1 MAWVEGL
8 GECDVP
14 AAEGFAA
21 TRARL
26 LARVRAEAPAHQ
38 ERLRWSRDQVLAEQT
53 RALRALLTHAA
64 ARSAFWRERLAGI
77 DPATAT
83 PADLARVPVSTKE
96 EVMARW
102 DAAVTDPSLRRAE
115 VDAWVAAQREWDY
128 LRPDGL
134 SAHSSGGSSGVRGVY
149 LWDAATFVACA
160 GVTSRHQVRDEAAL
174 PAPGRPPVKAVITAG
189 RPPHASTPLFA
200 ASVDPAVRAV
210 VLPADLPAAEM
221 VRRLEAIDPT
231 HLIGYPSVIGRM
243 AEEQVEGRLRIR
255 PVRVGTNSE
264 PLLPEVREV
273 MRRAWG
279 APVNN
284 LWGST
289 ETGIHAVGC
298 DHHDGLHLN
307 EDVVVVERVDAA
319 GRPVADRAPAEK
331 VIVTGLV
338 NLTLPFIR
346 YEITDSVSL
355 LDEPCPCGSPFRL
368 IADVQGRLDD
378 DFRYG
383 DALVPAVSFRHV
395 LGADARIEEYQVVQT
410 PRGADVRLVA
420 TGPVDAEG
428 MAREIADAL
437 GQAGVGDP
445 EVVVRVVDRL
455 ERNARTGKLKRFV
468 PR

>member
-1 MAWVEGL
+1 
-8 GECDVP
+8 
-14 AAEGFAA
+14 
-21 TRARL
+21 
-26 LARVRAEAPAHQ
+26 
-38 ERLRWSRDQVLAEQT
+38 
-53 RALRALLTHAA
+53 
-64 ARSAFWRERLAGI
+64 
-77 DPATAT
+77 
-83 PADLARVPVSTKE
+83 
-96 EVMARW
+96 
-102 DAAVTDPSLRRAE
+102 
-115 VDAWVAAQREWDY
+115 
-128 LRPDGL
+128 
-134 SAHSSGGSSGVRGVY
+134 
-149 LWDAATFVACA
+149 
-160 GVTSRHQVRDEAAL
+160 
-174 PAPGRPPVKAVITAG
+174 
-189 RPPHASTPLFA
+189 
-200 ASVDPAVRAV
+200 
-210 VLPADLPAAEM
+210 
-221 VRRLEAIDPT
+221 
-231 HLIGYPSVIGRM
+231 
-243 AEEQVEGRLRIR
+243 
-255 PVRVGTNSE
+255 
-264 PLLPEVREV
+264 
-273 MRRAWG
+273 
-279 APVNN
+279 VNN

>member
-1 MAWVEGL
+1 MPWVQGL

-14 AAEGFAA
+14 AAPGFAGP
-21 TRARL
+21 RERL
-26 LARVRAEAPAHQ
+26 LARVRAAAPAHQ
-38 ERLRWSRDQVLAEQT
+38 ERLRWTREQVLAEQT
-53 RALRALLTHAA
+53 RALRALLAHAA
-64 ARSAFWRERLAGI
+64 ARSPFWRERLAGI

-83 PADLARVPVSTKE
+83 PADLARVPVATKAE
-96 EVMARW
+96 MMARW
-102 DAAVTDPSLRRAE
+102 DEVVTDPTLRRAH
-115 VDAWVAAQREWDY
+115 VDSWVARQREWDY
-128 LRPDGL
+128 LREDAL
-134 SAHSSGGSSGVRGVY
+134 AAHSSGGSSGVRGVY
-149 LWDAATFVACA
+149 LWDATTFTACA
-160 GVTSRHQVRDEAAL
+160 SVTYRHQVRDEAAL
-174 PAPGRPPVKAVITAG
+174 PPPDRPPVKAVITAG

-200 ASVDPAVRAV
+200 ASIDPAVRSV
-210 VLPADLPAAEM
+210 VLPADLPPGEM

-273 MRRAWG
+273 MARAWG

-307 EDVVVVERVDAA
+307 EDVAIVERVDAA
-319 GRPVADRAPAEK
+319 GAPVADDEPAEK

-346 YEITDSVSL
+346 YEITDAVNL
-355 LDEPCPCGSPFRL
+355 IDEPCPCGSPFRL

-383 DALVPAVSFRHV
+383 DVLVPAVSFRHA
-395 LGADARIEEYQVVQT
+395 LGADPHIEEYQVVQT
-410 PRGADVRLVA
+410 PHGADVRLVA
-420 TGPVDAEG
+420 TGHVATDPI
-428 MAREIADAL
+428 AREIEDAL
-437 GQAGVGDP
+437 GRAGVAGPRVDVC
-445 EVVVRVVDRL
+445 VVPAL

-468 PR
+468 PL